1 MQQSNA
7 GSDSPRSLD
16 SFQRRTSSN
25 RPSPQLTR
33 DSNGSPD
40 DNISVLN
47 ESMRNV
53 MLDDLLDFKKQL
65 IRLRNILQEVS
76 SLQDVDAC
84 LCILS
89 FVFEKRFLTFFF
101 DFMFFFAWLLPR
113 TQPEGESLTSVRF
126 YFV

>member
-33 DSNGSPD
+33 DSNGSID

-65 IRLRNILQEVS
+65 IRLRNVLQEVS
-76 SLQDVDAC
+76 FQH
-84 LCILS
+84 
-89 FVFEKRFLTFFF
+89 
-101 DFMFFFAWLLPR
+101 
-113 TQPEGESLTSVRF
+113 
-126 YFV
+126 